1 MSDTNGR
8 PTYVSRAMLKLES
21 GEAVLW
27 QQEVL
32 DLMDYIVNTTADSY
46 DVDHEE
52 VMMEILNDLEALHED
67 EQ

>member
-1 MSDTNGR
+1 
-8 PTYVSRAMLKLES
+8 MLKLES